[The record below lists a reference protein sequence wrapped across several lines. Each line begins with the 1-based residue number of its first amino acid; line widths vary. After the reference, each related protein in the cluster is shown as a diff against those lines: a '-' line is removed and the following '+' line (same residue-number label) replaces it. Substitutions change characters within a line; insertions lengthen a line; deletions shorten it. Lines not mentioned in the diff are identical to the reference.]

1 MSNKTDLIAYLA
13 DAASISQA
21 KARDIVDAAL
31 NFIADNV
38 AGGESVA
45 LKGFGTFEMRTR
57 AARTGRNP
65 QTGAA
70 MQIPAS
76 TTMGFRAAKRV
87 GA

>member
-1 MSNKTDLIAYLA
+1 MHNKTELIAYLA

-38 AGGESVA
+38 ACGESVA

-76 TTMGFRAAKRV
+76 TTMGFRAAKRA